1 MKKSVESRGSK
12 VECGSRG
19 RSPHHLKLKLVSAT
33 FVILFFV
40 IIENHAQQ
48 ALTGH
53 ATDFTSVEYYTA
65 PNQMQM
71 KSRLSGAE
79 AQPMEGGLLLIKQL
93 KLEMF
98 ATNGTP
104 QVIVNAPEC
113 LYDSFKGT
121 ANSSGKLLL
130 QNGDGKIR
138 IEGEGFLW
146 RQTDEFLTISNSVR
160 TTIESDQKMAP

>member
-1 MKKSVESRGSK
+1 MNRGIS
-12 VECGSRG
+12 
-19 RSPHHLKLKLVSAT
+19 T
-33 FVILFFV
+33 FLFAVAILFLA
-40 IIENHAQQ
+40 IIENRAQQ
-48 ALTGH
+48 TPAGY

-65 PNQMQM
+65 PNQMRM

-98 ATNGTP
+98 ATNGQP
-104 QVIVNAPEC
+104 QVVVNAPEC
-113 LYDSFKGT
+113 VYDSANGT

-160 TTIESDQKMAP
+160 TTIESDGKMTP

>member
-1 MKKSVESRGSK
+1 MKLLKMVGSARCADRTPQRGI
-12 VECGSRG
+12 
-19 RSPHHLKLKLVSAT
+19 PT
-33 FVILFFV
+33 FLIVTAVLFLFAMK
-40 IIENHAQQ
+40 IFAQQ
-48 ALTGH
+48 TPTGH

-65 PNQMQM
+65 PNQMRM

-79 AQPMEGGLLLIKQL
+79 AQPMEGGSLLIKQL

-113 LYDSFKGT
+113 VYNSANGT